1 MNKYVK
7 YSLIAVAALVALGI
21 LVLSV
26 LFYGFGI
33 DPFDRSGW
41 EDRDDG
47 NRYYLDYHGE
57 PMVNWQ
63 MIDNSWYY
71 LDPDKGGAMRTG
83 WLELSEGK
91 YYLGQNGVRCSGWL
105 VLEDGTYY
113 LSPSGGLMVSGWL
126 DLDGFRYYLDADGR
140 KMTGWVELEHRYYLN
155 EQGQMQTGWVT
166 WENNRYYLDDQ
177 GRMLTGWVEFPEG
190 TCYMDP
196 ESGILQTGWL
206 ETEAGRCYLNQD
218 GFLAIGWTDTDEG
231 KFYFDENGIAVTG
244 WLDAEEGRYYLG
256 EDGHMCLGWQ
266 EIEGVTYYFREDGTM
281 AVGRITLDGVNYHF
295 DRRGAYVLLV
305 NKWNPVPEGYEPELK
320 TYKGWSMDADCYD
333 ALVEMLTDLQ
343 NAVSY
348 YKITSVYRTEKTQ
361 QKIWNNRYNEYI
373 NSGYSKEKAE
383 ELVAQSVAVPGTS
396 EHHLGLAIDITGD
409 NAKKWLAENCWK
421 YGFIV
426 RYPEGKTEVTGI
438 IHEPWHY
445 RYVGVELAM
454 ELKESGLCLEEY
466 MEQLTKE

>member
-126 DLDGFRYYLDADGR
+126 DLDGFRYYLDTDGR

-177 GRMLTGWVEFPEG
+177 GRMLT
-190 TCYMDP
+190 
-196 ESGILQTGWL
+196 
-206 ETEAGRCYLNQD
+206 
-218 GFLAIGWTDTDEG
+218 
-231 KFYFDENGIAVTG
+231 
-244 WLDAEEGRYYLG
+244 
-256 EDGHMCLGWQ
+256 
-266 EIEGVTYYFREDGTM
+266 
-281 AVGRITLDGVNYHF
+281 
-295 DRRGAYVLLV
+295 
-305 NKWNPVPEGYEPELK
+305 
-320 TYKGWSMDADCYD
+320 
-333 ALVEMLTDLQ
+333 
-343 NAVSY
+343 
-348 YKITSVYRTEKTQ
+348 
-361 QKIWNNRYNEYI
+361 
-373 NSGYSKEKAE
+373 
-383 ELVAQSVAVPGTS
+383 
-396 EHHLGLAIDITGD
+396 
-409 NAKKWLAENCWK
+409 
-421 YGFIV
+421 
-426 RYPEGKTEVTGI
+426 
-438 IHEPWHY
+438 
-445 RYVGVELAM
+445 
-454 ELKESGLCLEEY
+454 
-466 MEQLTKE
+466 